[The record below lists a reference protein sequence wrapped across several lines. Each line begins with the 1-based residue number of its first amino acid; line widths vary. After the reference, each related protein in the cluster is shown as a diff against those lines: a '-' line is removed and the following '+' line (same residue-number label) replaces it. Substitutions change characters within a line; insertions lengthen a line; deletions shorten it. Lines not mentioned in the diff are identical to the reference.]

1 MAAAVRGFIWWEQS
15 NVGSTSEWERS
26 NGLINIISVEGIPLR
41 EPLAEP
47 SLESNDDLR
56 KTRSPKPPEI
66 QESCEPRQTCPHCFA
81 AFATK
86 GNPFRH
92 NCIPR
97 DFFRFRCNRCG
108 TLTASQSSFSK
119 HSCICGGYGHFSDD
133 VFFMLDKRL
142 GWYWRITWTVTSPLV
157 LFIIFI
163 FAMLDQ
169 KDPLKYGKYVYPSWA
184 VGIGWAITLFVML
197 QIPFW
202 AAVSIY
208 RAPGN
213 TFLQKLRRA
222 TRPSPAWGPS
232 DASLKDQWKVATG
245 QTAPGIKVEL
255 RKFTPGET
263 TNDLGGVENKAYTV
277 SEQDAH

>member
-1 MAAAVRGFIWWEQS
+1 
-15 NVGSTSEWERS
+15 
-26 NGLINIISVEGIPLR
+26 
-41 EPLAEP
+41 
-47 SLESNDDLR
+47 
-56 KTRSPKPPEI
+56 
-66 QESCEPRQTCPHCFA
+66 
-81 AFATK
+81 
-86 GNPFRH
+86 
-92 NCIPR
+92 
-97 DFFRFRCNRCG
+97 
-108 TLTASQSSFSK
+108 
-119 HSCICGGYGHFSDD
+119 
-133 VFFMLDKRL
+133 
-142 GWYWRITWTVTSPLV
+142 
-157 LFIIFI
+157 
-163 FAMLDQ
+163 MLDQ

>member
-1 MAAAVRGFIWWEQS
+1 
-15 NVGSTSEWERS
+15 
-26 NGLINIISVEGIPLR
+26 
-41 EPLAEP
+41 
-47 SLESNDDLR
+47 
-56 KTRSPKPPEI
+56 
-66 QESCEPRQTCPHCFA
+66 
-81 AFATK
+81 
-86 GNPFRH
+86 
-92 NCIPR
+92 
-97 DFFRFRCNRCG
+97 
-108 TLTASQSSFSK
+108 
-119 HSCICGGYGHFSDD
+119 
-133 VFFMLDKRL
+133 
-142 GWYWRITWTVTSPLV
+142 
-157 LFIIFI
+157 
-163 FAMLDQ
+163 MLDQ
-169 KDPLKYGKYVYPSWA
+169 KDPLKYGKYVYPGWA

-222 TRPSPAWGPS
+222 MRPSPAWGPS

-255 RKFTPGET
+255 RKFTPGEA